1 MGVLIAK
8 DIAAARAEKLELS
21 KAEQQVITQI
31 VGEQQGRQQT
41 TAAKR

>member
-21 KAEQQVITQI
+21 KTEQQVINQ
-31 VGEQQGRQQT
+31 VVSEQRGRQQT